1 MNIFTFSLAAL
12 IGVMSCSIIVFLIAF
27 KLSRLPELKLNLLN
41 ALLVAL
47 LFMVAFEA
55 LWVTTQIIPPEEY
68 VHGQGNSAV
77 LQVDD
82 WITQRGVDYVDLY
95 IAWAAIILF
104 CLLNY
109 LLKNRFQSSLQRQRI
124 FSYDHFGLSV
134 GLAALITS
142 VLYIHLFIP
151 AFFEM
156 QVSAMEKLL
165 FRGGIPIAITCLFIW
180 VLINVLLLFVRVFSQ
195 RSQDK
200 DYQMELV
207 NNVKQNPASGSVLN
221 GRMAECMILDKK
233 SESNFGDF
241 NVLIEM
247 QSQTE
252 KEEISITTSY
262 LHTAMWAMPVLGFL
276 GTVWGIAEAVAN
288 LVPLLQEMEAA
299 DFGGEQLSGALS
311 GLGVAFDTTLVA
323 LLLSIPAM
331 ALISLLEKTAFEG
344 VLIRNRIILDR
355 LLKV

>member
-1 MNIFTFSLAAL
+1 
-12 IGVMSCSIIVFLIAF
+12 MSCSIIVFLITF
-27 KLSRLPELKLNLLN
+27 KLSRLPGVKLDLVN

-47 LFMVAFEA
+47 LFMVSFET

-68 VHGQGNSAV
+68 VRGQGNSVV
-77 LQVDD
+77 LQVED
-82 WITQRGVDYVDLY
+82 WITQRGVDNVDLY
-95 IAWAAIILF
+95 IAWVAIVLLS
-104 CLLNY
+104 LLNF
-109 LLKNRFQSSLQRQRI
+109 LLKNRFQSPEQRLRI

-165 FRGGIPIAITCLFIW
+165 FRGGIPIAIACLFIW
-180 VLINVLLLFVRVFSQ
+180 VLLNVLLLFVRVFSQ

-200 DYQMELV
+200 DFEAGSDDGI
-207 NNVKQNPASGSVLN
+207 KKNPVTESVLS
-221 GRMAECMILDKK
+221 GRMTEFMALDKK
-233 SESNFGDF
+233 SGAGFGDF
-241 NVLIEM
+241 NALIEL

-276 GTVWGIAEAVAN
+276 GTVWGIAAAVAN

-331 ALISLLEKTAFEG
+331 ALISLLEKTAYEG